1 MRCWTIQSP
10 DVFAVLRAGRVWRAH
25 ARHVPREWLGSY
37 RWMAGEMRGSLGPSR
52 ASTQMPVWLWCA
64 WRGCTRPKPDLRA
77 TGHLPRG
84 TRGVRLELEL
94 DEARVLRSD
103 FELWHYVLNGWYL
116 PRSMQDDR
124 EFEARPDADRLPG
137 SWRRIFELDWND
149 RRYVA
154 TRSQRAIQ
162 GVCWELRPTDVMDAT
177 PFRAR

>member
-64 WRGCTRPKPDLRA
+64 WRGRTRPKPDLRA
-77 TGHLPRG
+77 TGHLPRC

-116 PRSMQDDR
+116 PASAADERA
-124 EFEARPDADRLPG
+124 FEADPDP
-137 SWRRIFELDWND
+137 RRIEPSWDRIFDLQGHS
-149 RRYVA
+149 RRYTA
-154 TRSQRAIQ
+154 ARAERSIQ
-162 GVCWELRPTDVMDAT
+162 GVIWELRPADVVKST
-177 PFRAR
+177 PFVAR